1 MSTGTAM
8 IGIAHAVDGEHFRQ
22 PPPTHPSRPWRPNV
36 HVHVLVHF
44 MRVHFGI
51 RRAAPSSLHHPTS
64 WRLLQHGVTK
74 PARQEALAPSLQT
87 RLLLPAAQHAPQPQS
102 SVQSRRS
109 LCEPSAVQQLASR
122 RPAPSRLPSSRRLS
136 RPSSSRL
143 PSRHCRPA
151 VCRPCIGGQ
160 ASPSSHWRQSS
171 SSSWWICTWKWAP
184 IAWAPVNG
192 GGKKCGGKGGG
203 GPPNMS
209 IGPNC
214 APGGIPGGRP
224 GGRKGSMPGGMPGG
238 SMGGKPIG
246 RKGGGMPS
254 PKKAPAGIG
263 SWLIGCQ

>member
-143 PSRHCRPA
+143 PFRPSSSRLPSRHCRPA

-203 GPPNMS
+203 
-209 IGPNC
+209 
-214 APGGIPGGRP
+214 
-224 GGRKGSMPGGMPGG
+224 
-238 SMGGKPIG
+238 
-246 RKGGGMPS
+246 MPS